1 MQDII
6 AFYNVLQVIIYRV
19 LQDYLAL
26 SFICFEN
33 CSIDLLKIRKGSIY
47 YSHLLLI
54 YRFYYE
60 DIVVRDSYTLL
71 IIHPF
76 IVCI

>member
-6 AFYNVLQVIIYRV
+6 AFYDVLQVIIYRV

-26 SFICFEN
+26 CFIYFEN
-33 CSIDLLKIRKGSIY
+33 WLIGLLKIRKGSIY